1 VTPAIG
7 IGELLD
13 YSDHERRK
21 WRAWLAADPARMAI
35 AVQPGGRFPTIEAMF
50 DHIFLVERR
59 HLARL
64 EGGVPPDA
72 TGVAPDDLEA
82 LFEYADLV
90 RSSLRNYVA
99 EATEDDLRATM
110 TFVTQSGTGT
120 MTRRRLLAH
129 IVLHEIRHLA
139 QVAHAARA
147 AGQAPPG
154 QHDLFY
160 CPEVAG

>member
-1 VTPAIG
+1 MTAAVDIR
-7 IGELLD
+7 ELLD

-21 WRAWLAADPARMAI
+21 WHEWIAADPVRAAI
-35 AVQPGGRFPTIEAMF
+35 PFQPGARFPTVGSML

-59 HLARL
+59 HLSRL
-64 EGGVPPDA
+64 EGGVPPES
-72 TGVAPDDLEA
+72 TGVAPGDIEA

-90 RSSLRNYVA
+90 RANLRKYVA
-99 EATEDDLRATM
+99 DVADADLRETM

-139 QVAHAARA
+139 QIAHAVRV

-160 CPEVAG
+160 CPESS